1 MRIYDSRRNSEL
13 LTKVEEGKREVRRD
27 GWERRGKARRK
38 GEWEG
43 AEEGRGRRKWLAQN
57 YFSSS
62 WSSTHAR
69 PPEVF
74 EDSPSPTQVLT
85 RSS

>member
-43 AEEGRGRRKWLAQN
+43 AEEGGGVGSGLHKTIFRPRGLLHMQDLLKFLKTLLLRLK
-57 YFSSS
+57 F
-62 WSSTHAR
+62 
-69 PPEVF
+69 
-74 EDSPSPTQVLT
+74 
-85 RSS
+85 